1 MRMSERRKA
10 HGKRPGPAPSAGPG
24 LLDAR
29 ATLVALALILL
40 LGLAAFPL
48 LKDGRVLDN
57 LGAGLRYWAGANR

>member
-1 MRMSERRKA
+1 MRISRRRKT
-10 HGKRPGPAPSAGPG
+10 HGKRPGPAQTTGAG

-29 ATLVALALILL
+29 ATLVALALLL
-40 LGLAAFPL
+40 VLGLAVFPL